1 MHLAL
6 SASGVFADAA
16 LLVPH
21 EDGSPAECCHA
32 VVEGYDIQLQV
43 VLEPTVYMHIV
54 HNLT

>member
-6 SASGVFADAA
+6 SASEVFADVA

-32 VVEGYDIQLQV
+32 VVEGYDIQLQA
-43 VLEPTVYMHIV
+43 VLEPTVYKYII
-54 HNLT
+54 